1 MISSPYNFV
10 PLNKKVV
17 YPHWAKLISHD
28 VPFENS
34 LSGTI
39 ELNILANTPIFVKDG
54 MSAKEAE
61 SYKENNI
68 QKTPFLPNKLEGK
81 YFIPG
86 TSIKGMI
93 ANVLEIISF
102 GGIKDRVDNKRYSF
116 RDLKL
121 EKDYLE
127 HFKPGKIKCG
137 WLKQNAENKY
147 TIVNCGIP
155 FRIGHDKI
163 DKGFG
168 TNFVSYFSEQ
178 GAFNANKDVEKAAKF
193 KYDKSAGKHF
203 HLYSFD
209 IENENYNNWK
219 LLNFDTT
226 GKIKGKVVFTG
237 QPSKRLLNRNGKW
250 TGHFYE
256 FVFPETENKQLL
268 KVDDSVVDD
277 FLFAYFDHDKNQWS
291 EDWKHWRK
299 VLKNGEEIP
308 VFFSEENGK
317 VKHFGLS
324 YLYKLP
330 YNYSVHDSILKT
342 QGSNSANELDFA
354 SCLFGYSRKID
365 DKLHNLKGRVHV
377 GHAFAQE
384 NTAILL
390 DEEKY
395 VLGTPKAS
403 YYPNY
408 IAQNADSNGYIKGN
422 YLTFMHEKAE
432 ISGYKRYPVR
442 SKIAGTNFQD
452 NMDRVATR
460 FKPLDAGATFN
471 CAISYHNLRAEEL
484 GALISALTFHN
495 TKDHFHSLGMGKP
508 FGFGRIQVNISNLND
523 YLPAVEAFEAYM
535 NYSLPIKWE
544 DSDQIKELLATSSL
558 QDHEPAVDKNLRYQ
572 SLQKKE
578 FVDAKKNKEALIPFS
593 KQLKNK
599 VFKFESWSSEKE
611 RNEYNAIWNKEKEVY
626 KELTADNLQQ
636 KYDAKL
642 SKKRNELILVFEAE
656 KKKLSEKLSAKLKEL
671 EDIQK
676 ANAAA
681 AEEQERI
688 AKREK
693 AKLAAENEGPALG
706 NIPVTDRNALDSIS
720 SAIEVWARNFYKN
733 NNLDRIIRENPNGYL
748 TETFR
753 VTLKSKLIEI
763 ANNGHK
769 TQKDKLAAPF
779 AKNPFFKKIQ
789 TWVGPDVAQQWYD
802 DLKKTE

>member
-1 MISSPYNFV
+1 M
-10 PLNKKVV
+10 
-17 YPHWAKLISHD
+17 
-28 VPFENS
+28 
-34 LSGTI
+34 
-39 ELNILANTPIFVKDG
+39 
-54 MSAKEAE
+54 
-61 SYKENNI
+61 
-68 QKTPFLPNKLEGK
+68 
-81 YFIPG
+81 
-86 TSIKGMI
+86 
-93 ANVLEIISF
+93 
-102 GGIKDRVDNKRYSF
+102 
-116 RDLKL
+116 
-121 EKDYLE
+121 
-127 HFKPGKIKCG
+127 
-137 WLKQNAENKY
+137 
-147 TIVNCGIP
+147 
-155 FRIGHDKI
+155 
-163 DKGFG
+163 
-168 TNFVSYFSEQ
+168 
-178 GAFNANKDVEKAAKF
+178 
-193 KYDKSAGKHF
+193 
-203 HLYSFD
+203 
-209 IENENYNNWK
+209 
-219 LLNFDTT
+219 
-226 GKIKGKVVFTG
+226 
-237 QPSKRLLNRNGKW
+237 
-250 TGHFYE
+250 
-256 FVFPETENKQLL
+256 
-268 KVDDSVVDD
+268 
-277 FLFAYFDHDKNQWS
+277 
-291 EDWKHWRK
+291 
-299 VLKNGEEIP
+299 
-308 VFFSEENGK
+308 
-317 VKHFGLS
+317 
-324 YLYKLP
+324 
-330 YNYSVHDSILKT
+330 
-342 QGSNSANELDFA
+342 DFA

-611 RNEYNAIWNKEKEVY
+611 RNEYNAIWEKEKEVY

>member
-1 MISSPYNFV
+1 MITAPYNFV

-39 ELNILANTPIFVKDG
+39 ELEILANTPIFVKDG

-61 SYKENNI
+61 TYKKDNI
-68 QKTPFLPNKLEGK
+68 QNKPFLPNKLEDK
-81 YFIPG
+81 FFIPG

-102 GGIKDRVDNKRYSF
+102 GEIKNRVDDKRYAF
-116 RDLKL
+116 RDLQQPI
-121 EKDYLE
+121 DYVS
-127 HFKPGKIKCG
+127 HFQNGKIKCG
-137 WLKQNAENKY
+137 WLKKDTENKY

-178 GAFNANKDVEKAAKF
+178 GAFNANKDAEKAAKF
-193 KYDKSAGKHF
+193 KYDKAAGKHL

-209 IENENYNNWK
+209 IENDDYFKWK
-219 LLNFDTT
+219 LLNFDTS

-256 FVFPETENKQLL
+256 FVFPETEYKQIL
-268 KVDDSVVDD
+268 KVDENVVDD

-291 EDWKHWRK
+291 EDWKHWRNI
-299 VLKNGEEIP
+299 LKNGEEIP

-330 YNYSVHDSILKT
+330 YNYSVHDSILNT
-342 QGSNSANELDFA
+342 QGKNSANELDFA
-354 SCLFGYSRKID
+354 SCLFGYSRKIS

-384 NTAILL
+384 NTAKLL
-390 DEEKY
+390 DEKKY

-408 IAQNADSNGYIKGN
+408 ITQNVDSNGFIKGN

-442 SKIAGTNFQD
+442 SEIAGNNFQD
-452 NMDRVATR
+452 NMARVATL
-460 FKPLDAGATFN
+460 FKPLDAGATFK

-484 GALISALTFHN
+484 GALISSITFHN
-495 TKDHFHSLGMGKP
+495 SKDHFHSLGMGKP
-508 FGFGRIQVNISNLND
+508 FGFGRINVNIPNLKD

-558 QDHEPAVDKNLRYQ
+558 QDFEPAVDKNLRYQ

-578 FVDAKKNKEALIPFS
+578 FVDAKRNKEALVPFS

-599 VFKFESWSSEKE
+599 IFKFESWCSEK
-611 RNEYNAIWNKEKEVY
+611 NKQEYSAKWKNEKEIY
-626 KELTADNLQQ
+626 KELTADNVKE
-636 KYDAKL
+636 KYEAKL
-642 SKKRNELILVFEAE
+642 EKKRNELILVFEAE
-656 KKKLSEKLSAKLKEL
+656 KKKLSEKLTAKLKEL
-671 EDIQK
+671 EEIQK
-676 ANAAA
+676 ANTAA
-681 AEEQERI
+681 AEEKERI
-688 AKREK
+688 AKREN
-693 AKLAAENEGPALG
+693 AKLLAENEGPAIV
-706 NIPVTDRNALDSIS
+706 NIPDTDRATLNSIS
-720 SAIEVWARNFYKN
+720 SAIEIWARNYYKN
-733 NNLDRIIRENPNGYL
+733 NNLDRITKENPNGYL
-748 TETFR
+748 IETFR
-753 VTLKSKLIEI
+753 ATLKSKLMEI
-763 ANNGHK
+763 ANKGHK
-769 TQKDKLAAPF
+769 TQKENLAAPF

-802 DLKKTE
+802 DLNKTK